1 MQYAHNMRMTYFQE
15 LSMSAFV
22 EQSRKRPVN
31 LTLNEALVAQAKV
44 YTSNLSATMEALLAD
59 FVASQQFAQQARQQ
73 LADTC
78 AADWNA
84 VHTAVGSFAD
94 EHTTL

>member
-1 MQYAHNMRMTYFQE
+1 MPV
-15 LSMSAFV
+15 LV

-31 LTLNEALVAQAKV
+31 LTLSEALLIQAKAH
-44 YTSNLSATMEALLAD
+44 TSNLSATVESLLAD
-59 FVASQQFAQQARQQ
+59 FVASQEQARRSRQQ

-84 VHTAVGSFAD
+84 VHAAVGSFAD